1 MSVSKIST
9 SMCPDFA
16 QEPERFR
23 VFIRELKT
31 TRPSKSR
38 AELML
43 AVVEEVTKKIEDR
56 TSMLPASTV
65 CFAVT
70 EILPVLGLAE
80 QYIQG
85 NQCPRLR
92 TRIDYAHRNK
102 SKPLMAS
109 PV

>member
-1 MSVSKIST
+1 MSKIST
-9 SMCPDFA
+9 AMCPDFA

-23 VFIRELKT
+23 VFIKELKG
-31 TRPSKSR
+31 TRPSMDR
-38 AELML
+38 AKLML

-56 TSMLPASTV
+56 TSMLSVSNV

-102 SKPLMAS
+102 TKPPVAS